1 MIRKIGLTVVS
12 VVFLLPL
19 IASQLTENRDNME
32 QQQQQQQIKELLE
45 EKYINAVA
53 NKLDTDKMLELFH
66 PDFAIFSADGEE
78 LKRFPLK
85 EWKKAVDDYKQDNK
99 GNPGLR
105 TLTYDFAS
113 IDVTGNAAAAKVLL
127 FRNEEL
133 IATDYISLLKFNGV
147 WKIVAKVPYAHVDK
161 PF

>member
-1 MIRKIGLTVVS
+1 MIKKILIMASLLLLTI
-12 VVFLLPL
+12 PL
-19 IASQLTENRDNME
+19 IAKQQTETIDKME
-32 QQQQQQQIKELLE
+32 KQHIKDLLE

-78 LKRFPLK
+78 LKRFPLL
-85 EWKKAVDDYKQDNK
+85 EWKKAVDDYKLDNK
-99 GNPGLR
+99 GNPALR
-105 TLTYDFAS
+105 ILTYDFAS
-113 IDVTGNAAAAKVLL
+113 IDVTGDAAAVKVLL
-127 FRNEEL
+127 FRNNEL
-133 IATDYISLLKFNGV
+133 IATDYITLLKFNGT

>member
-1 MIRKIGLTVVS
+1 MMIKKI
-12 VVFLLPL
+12 FLLAAFVMIILPS
-19 IASQLTENRDNME
+19 IASQENEKVNNME
-32 QQQQQQQIKELLE
+32 EQQIKELLE

-78 LKRFPLK
+78 LKRFPLL
-85 EWKKAVDDYKQDNK
+85 EWKKAVDDYKKDNK

-113 IDVTGNAAAAKVLL
+113 IDVTGNAAAVKVLL
-127 FRNEEL
+127 FRNKEL

>member
-1 MIRKIGLTVVS
+1 MIKKIV
-12 VVFLLPL
+12 LLATFMVLLMPL
-19 IASQLTENRDNME
+19 IAKQQTETTDSME
-32 QQQQQQQIKELLE
+32 EQQIKELLE

-53 NKLDTDKMLELFH
+53 NKLETDKMLELFH

-78 LKRFPLK
+78 LKRFPLL
-85 EWKKAVDDYKQDNK
+85 EWKKAVDDYKLDNK

-113 IDVTGNAAAAKVLL
+113 IDVTGNAAAVKVLL
-127 FRNEEL
+127 FRNKEL
-133 IATDYISLLKFNGV
+133 IATDYISLLKFNGI

>member
-1 MIRKIGLTVVS
+1 MIKKTILLAAF
-12 VVFLLPL
+12 VVFMMPL
-19 IASQLTENRDNME
+19 IAQEQEQQTETINKME
-32 QQQQQQQIKELLE
+32 QQHIKELLE

-78 LKRFPLK
+78 LKRFALQ
-85 EWKKAVDDYKQDNK
+85 EWKKVVDDYKLDNK

-105 TLTYDFAS
+105 KLTYDFAS

-127 FRNEEL
+127 YRNNEL

-147 WKIVAKVPYAHVDK
+147 WKIVAKVPYAHVEK